1 MTENMEGKPKQEKQ
15 GEEKQKL
22 HAAMD
27 KELEKICTQL
37 AICKEEGDTDG
48 WWKGW
53 SQAIE
58 KTFSEYL
65 NDEALT
71 KAMLKNAKGR
81 GEVKTSRKNTRTRS
95 GNGPQCMEMQNDL

>member
-1 MTENMEGKPKQEKQ
+1 MRTLPSLKKLYQQKVDKMTENMEGKPKQEKQ

-37 AICKEEGDTDG
+37 AICNEEGDTDG

-58 KTFSEYL
+58 KASLST
-65 NDEALT
+65 
-71 KAMLKNAKGR
+71 
-81 GEVKTSRKNTRTRS
+81 
-95 GNGPQCMEMQNDL
+95 